1 MRAAIVPQAGKA
13 PVYGELKEPV
23 PSPGESHIV
32 VTAAA
37 LSPVVKARASG
48 THYSSSG
55 DFPIGVAIDGVGR
68 LDDGSRVH
76 FFLPRAP
83 YGSMA
88 EKVVVPSSQCTIV
101 PNGLNDIMAAA
112 IAIPGMSSWLA
123 LKERAN
129 FKAGE
134 TVFVNGATGT
144 SGRLAVRV
152 AKYLGAT
159 KVIATGRRAAT
170 LQSIKALGA
179 DETILLNENRDAL
192 ENTFKEVFAGGV
204 DVVLDYLWGQ
214 SAECLLLAASRAG
227 MGAPI
232 RFIQIGTASGAT
244 ITLSGAIL
252 RSTAIELKGSG
263 LGSVP
268 INRIVRGIEELFHAA
283 VAGRFETATK
293 LVPLSQ
299 VEQTWSINAYMPRV
313 VFTIGDQ
320 HHVIGD
326 G

>member
-1 MRAAIVPQAGKA
+1 MKAAIVQQAGRA
-13 PVYGELKEPV
+13 PVYGDLKEPAPV
-23 PSPGESHIV
+23 AEESLIA

-55 DFPIGVAIDGVGR
+55 GFPIGVGIDGVGR

-88 EKVVVPSSQCTIV
+88 EKVVVPSSHCTIV
-101 PNGLNDIMAAA
+101 PDGLDDIMAAA
-112 IAIPGMSSWLA
+112 IAIPGMSSWVA

-129 FKAGE
+129 FTAGE
-134 TVFVNGATGT
+134 TVIVNGANGT
-144 SGRLAVRV
+144 SGRLAVQV
-152 AKYLGAT
+152 AKYLGA
-159 KVIATGRRAAT
+159 KKIIATGRQAAT

-179 DETILLNENRDAL
+179 DETILLNENRDAM
-192 ENTFKEVFAGGV
+192 ENAFKEQFAGGV

-214 SAECLLLAASRAG
+214 SAECLLIAGSRAG
-227 MGAPI
+227 TDKPI
-232 RFIQIGTASGAT
+232 RFIHIGTASGAN
-244 ITLSGAIL
+244 ISLSGAIL

-268 INRIVRGIEELFHAA
+268 VNRIVRRIEEVLHAA
-283 VAGRFETATK
+283 VAGRFQMATK
-293 LVPLSQ
+293 PVPLSE
-299 VEQTWSINAYMPRV
+299 VEQAWPSDAYMPRV
-313 VFTIGDQ
+313 VFTIGSNA
-320 HHVIGD
+320 G
-326 G
+326 

>member
-1 MRAAIVPQAGKA
+1 MKTAIVQQAGRA
-13 PVYGELKEPV
+13 PVYGDLKEPAPV
-23 PSPGESHIV
+23 AEESLIA

-55 DFPIGVAIDGVGR
+55 GFPIGVGIDGVGR

-88 EKVVVPSSQCTIV
+88 EKVVVPSSHCTIV
-101 PNGLNDIMAAA
+101 PDGLDDITAAA
-112 IAIPGMSSWLA
+112 IAIPGMSSWVA

-129 FKAGE
+129 FTAGE
-134 TVFVNGATGT
+134 TVLVNGATGT
-144 SGRLAVRV
+144 SGRLAVQV
-152 AKYLGAT
+152 AKYLGA
-159 KVIATGRRAAT
+159 KKIIATGRQAAT

-179 DETILLNENRDAL
+179 DETILLIENRDAM
-192 ENTFKEVFAGGV
+192 ENAFKEQFAGGV

-214 SAECLLLAASRAG
+214 SAECLLIAGSRAER
-227 MGAPI
+227 MTI
-232 RFIQIGTASGAT
+232 RFIQIGTASGAN

-268 INRIVRGIEELFHAA
+268 VNRIVRGIEEVLHAA
-283 VAGRFETATK
+283 VAGRFEMATK
-293 LVPLSQ
+293 PVPLSE
-299 VEQTWSINAYMPRV
+299 VERVWSTDAYMPRV
-313 VFTIGDQ
+313 VFTIGEQ
-320 HHVIGD
+320 HR
-326 G
+326 